1 MEKEFRQEMKI
12 PKDRVGALIGKK
24 GEIKKY
30 IEGKANLKLEIDSK
44 SGDVALMGEDSVA
57 LYETKN
63 IIGAIGRGFAPE
75 TAFQLFNE
83 KNVMEIIDIN
93 DYSGKSQ
100 KKFERLKGR
109 VIGSEGKARKMIED
123 MTETNISVYGKTIG
137 IIGELEH
144 ASMARRA
151 VEQLLAGSPHGT
163 VYRWLENKRRDLHRR
178 VFEENGPDF

>member
-30 IEGKANLKLEIDSK
+30 IEQKANLKLEIDSNT
-44 SGDVALMGEDSVA
+44 GDVALIGEDSIA

-63 IIGAIGRGFAPE
+63 IISAIGRGFAPE

-83 KNVMEIIDIN
+83 SNVLELIDIN

-100 KKFERLKGR
+100 KKLERLKGR
-109 VIGSEGKARKMIED
+109 VIGSGGKARKMVED

-137 IIGELEH
+137 IIGEIER
-144 ASMARRA
+144 ANMARRA
-151 VEQLLAGSPHGT
+151 VEQLLAGSPHGS
-163 VYRWLENKRRDLHRR
+163 VYKWLENKRREMHRK
-178 VFEENGPDF
+178 VFEENGLSL